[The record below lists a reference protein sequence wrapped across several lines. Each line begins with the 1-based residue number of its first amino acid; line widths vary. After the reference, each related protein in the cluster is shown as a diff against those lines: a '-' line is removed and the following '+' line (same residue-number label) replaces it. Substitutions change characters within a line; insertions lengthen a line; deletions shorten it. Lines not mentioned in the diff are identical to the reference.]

1 MHVHSRTQQV
11 TTSVTYLPL
20 NTRTKG
26 VPTMWNIT
34 NHKPSQLEPTV
45 VPAFVN
51 QNPQSDEIFETFQN
65 DVFTQLDQPLRP
77 GLDPQYVFDGQ
88 PEDKDSISE
97 TFVTELFLD
106 EGESERSV
114 KLRDFLAQTL
124 LHYQPNFETIDTSL
138 MVQNAT
144 AENLPLPIV
153 QGARSIVYTVATDV
167 IPVAKQYL
175 AGQVSFNYW
184 ATSFGFTFRVP
195 ALVVSMDTPDVYKEF
210 QQYVQTTVAPF
221 QSQLPIDAS
230 MALQEFYKTTLD
242 DLAEGFRIRATVGD
256 NNQDYSFARILH
268 TCVMQFVA
276 QNGQAGII
284 PTSLKEIIH
293 PTTIM
298 FLNVEKHAH
307 SNNRDIN
314 KTWNSAM
321 NMSKAKL
328 IGLNKIKKLSEE
340 EQLDAMRQRSNVR
353 RSALM
358 NKAKDPASRKKRAKP
373 FGKQLKTSKQLTK
386 EIVRILSKMKKV
398 RMSNNVIKTRK
409 TTFNKPNRRD
419 PDNYDKPGIIYSH
432 QYVPDIHVYLDTSG
446 SISERNYKEAC
457 MAIIQL
463 AQTLKTKLY
472 LNSFSHVLSQ
482 PALVDIGNC
491 SKETAWKRLQ
501 NIPKVSGGTDFDLVW
516 DYIHQSSQRKQE
528 LAIMITDFE
537 YTPSNSYTRPLPQN
551 LFYVPCGGFDIDK
564 LRRNATYFVNSTRR
578 LDANLRHKIIF

>member
-1 MHVHSRTQQV
+1 
-11 TTSVTYLPL
+11 
-20 NTRTKG
+20 
-26 VPTMWNIT
+26 MWNIT

-65 DVFTQLDQPLRP
+65 DVFTQLDQPLRQ

-124 LHYQPNFETIDTSL
+124 LHYQPNFETIDASL

-167 IPVAKQYL
+167 IPIAKQYL

>member
-1 MHVHSRTQQV
+1 
-11 TTSVTYLPL
+11 
-20 NTRTKG
+20 
-26 VPTMWNIT
+26 MWNIT

-65 DVFTQLDQPLRP
+65 DIFTQLDQPLQP

-124 LHYQPNFETIDTSL
+124 LHYQPNFETIDASL

-221 QSQLPIDAS
+221 QSQLPIDTS
-230 MALQEFYKTTLD
+230 MALQEFYKTTLN
-242 DLAEGFRIRATVGD
+242 DLAEGFRIRAKVGD

-314 KTWNSAM
+314 KTWNSAL

-516 DYIHQSSQRKQE
+516 DYIHQSPQRKQE

>member
-1 MHVHSRTQQV
+1 
-11 TTSVTYLPL
+11 
-20 NTRTKG
+20 
-26 VPTMWNIT
+26 MWNIT

-65 DVFTQLDQPLRP
+65 DVFTQLDQPLRQ

-124 LHYQPNFETIDTSL
+124 LHYQPNFETIDASL

-175 AGQVSFNYW
+175 ARQVSFNYW

-195 ALVVSMDTPDVYKEF
+195 ALVVSIDTPDVYKEF

-221 QSQLPIDAS
+221 QSQLPIDTS
-230 MALQEFYKTTLD
+230 MALQEFYKTTLN
-242 DLAEGFRIRATVGD
+242 DLAEGFRIRAKVGD

>member
-1 MHVHSRTQQV
+1 
-11 TTSVTYLPL
+11 
-20 NTRTKG
+20 
-26 VPTMWNIT
+26 MWNIT

-65 DVFTQLDQPLRP
+65 DVFTQLDQPLRQ

-124 LHYQPNFETIDTSL
+124 LHYQPNFETIDASL

-221 QSQLPIDAS
+221 QSHLPVDTS

-516 DYIHQSSQRKQE
+516 DYIHQSPQRKQE

>member
-1 MHVHSRTQQV
+1 
-11 TTSVTYLPL
+11 
-20 NTRTKG
+20 
-26 VPTMWNIT
+26 MWNIT

-124 LHYQPNFETIDTSL
+124 LHYQPNFETIDASL

-221 QSQLPIDAS
+221 QSQLPIDTS

-516 DYIHQSSQRKQE
+516 DYIHQSPQCKQE

>member
-1 MHVHSRTQQV
+1 M
-11 TTSVTYLPL
+11 
-20 NTRTKG
+20 
-26 VPTMWNIT
+26 
-34 NHKPSQLEPTV
+34 
-45 VPAFVN
+45 
-51 QNPQSDEIFETFQN
+51 
-65 DVFTQLDQPLRP
+65 
-77 GLDPQYVFDGQ
+77 
-88 PEDKDSISE
+88 
-97 TFVTELFLD
+97 
-106 EGESERSV
+106 

-124 LHYQPNFETIDTSL
+124 LHYQPNFETIDASL

-221 QSQLPIDAS
+221 QSQLPIDTS
-230 MALQEFYKTTLD
+230 MALQEFYKTTLN
-242 DLAEGFRIRATVGD
+242 DLAEGFRIRAKVGD

-340 EQLDAMRQRSNVR
+340 EQLDAMRQRSNMR

-516 DYIHQSSQRKQE
+516 DYIHQSPQRKQE

>member
-1 MHVHSRTQQV
+1 
-11 TTSVTYLPL
+11 
-20 NTRTKG
+20 
-26 VPTMWNIT
+26 MWNIT

-124 LHYQPNFETIDTSL
+124 LHYQPNFETIDASL

-221 QSQLPIDAS
+221 QSQLPIDAN

-516 DYIHQSSQRKQE
+516 DYIHQSPQRKQE

>member
-1 MHVHSRTQQV
+1 
-11 TTSVTYLPL
+11 
-20 NTRTKG
+20 
-26 VPTMWNIT
+26 MWNIT

-65 DVFTQLDQPLRP
+65 DVFTQLDQPLRQ

-106 EGESERSV
+106 EGESERSM

-124 LHYQPNFETIDTSL
+124 LHYQPNFETIDASL

-221 QSQLPIDAS
+221 QSQLPIDTS

-516 DYIHQSSQRKQE
+516 DYIHQSPQRKQE

>member
-1 MHVHSRTQQV
+1 
-11 TTSVTYLPL
+11 
-20 NTRTKG
+20 
-26 VPTMWNIT
+26 MWNIT
-34 NHKPSQLEPTV
+34 NHKPSLLEPTV

-124 LHYQPNFETIDTSL
+124 LHYQPNFETIDASL

-210 QQYVQTTVAPF
+210 QQYVQTTVTPF
-221 QSQLPIDAS
+221 QSHLPVDTS

>member
-1 MHVHSRTQQV
+1 
-11 TTSVTYLPL
+11 
-20 NTRTKG
+20 
-26 VPTMWNIT
+26 MWNIT

-65 DVFTQLDQPLRP
+65 DVFTQLDQPLRQ

-124 LHYQPNFETIDTSL
+124 LHYQPNFETIDASL

-221 QSQLPIDAS
+221 QSQLPIDTS
-230 MALQEFYKTTLD
+230 MALQEFYKTTLN
-242 DLAEGFRIRATVGD
+242 DLAEGFRIRAKVGD

-516 DYIHQSSQRKQE
+516 DYIHQSPQRKQE

>member
-1 MHVHSRTQQV
+1 
-11 TTSVTYLPL
+11 
-20 NTRTKG
+20 
-26 VPTMWNIT
+26 MWNIT

-65 DVFTQLDQPLRP
+65 DVFTQLDQPLRQ

-124 LHYQPNFETIDTSL
+124 LHYQPNFETIDASL

-221 QSQLPIDAS
+221 QSQLPIDAN

-268 TCVMQFVA
+268 TCVMQFVS
-276 QNGQAGII
+276 QNGQAGVI

>member
-1 MHVHSRTQQV
+1 
-11 TTSVTYLPL
+11 
-20 NTRTKG
+20 
-26 VPTMWNIT
+26 MWNIT

-124 LHYQPNFETIDTSL
+124 LHYQPNFETIDASL

-230 MALQEFYKTTLD
+230 MALQEFYKTTLN

>member
-1 MHVHSRTQQV
+1 
-11 TTSVTYLPL
+11 
-20 NTRTKG
+20 
-26 VPTMWNIT
+26 MWNIT

-88 PEDKDSISE
+88 PEDKNSISE

-124 LHYQPNFETIDTSL
+124 LRYQPNFETIDASL

-221 QSQLPIDAS
+221 QSHLPVDTS

-516 DYIHQSSQRKQE
+516 DYIHQSPQRKQE

>member
-1 MHVHSRTQQV
+1 
-11 TTSVTYLPL
+11 
-20 NTRTKG
+20 
-26 VPTMWNIT
+26 MWNIT

-65 DVFTQLDQPLRP
+65 DVFTQLDQPLRQ

-124 LHYQPNFETIDTSL
+124 LHYQPNFETIDASL

-221 QSQLPIDAS
+221 QSQLPIDAN

-268 TCVMQFVA
+268 TCVMQFVS

-358 NKAKDPASRKKRAKP
+358 NKAKDPASRKKKAKP

>member
-1 MHVHSRTQQV
+1 
-11 TTSVTYLPL
+11 
-20 NTRTKG
+20 
-26 VPTMWNIT
+26 MWNIT

-124 LHYQPNFETIDTSL
+124 LHYQPNFETIDASL

-230 MALQEFYKTTLD
+230 MALQEFYKTTLN

-472 LNSFSHVLSQ
+472 LNNFSHVLSQ

>member
-1 MHVHSRTQQV
+1 
-11 TTSVTYLPL
+11 
-20 NTRTKG
+20 
-26 VPTMWNIT
+26 MWNIT

-65 DVFTQLDQPLRP
+65 DVFTQLDQPLRQ

-124 LHYQPNFETIDTSL
+124 LHYQPNFETIDASL

-221 QSQLPIDAS
+221 QSQLPIDTS
-230 MALQEFYKTTLD
+230 MALQEFYKTTLN
-242 DLAEGFRIRATVGD
+242 DLAEGFRIRAKVGD

-358 NKAKDPASRKKRAKP
+358 NKAKNPASRKKRAKP

-398 RMSNNVIKTRK
+398 RMSNNGIKTRK

-491 SKETAWKRLQ
+491 SKETAW
-501 NIPKVSGGTDFDLVW
+501 N
-516 DYIHQSSQRKQE
+516 YIHQSPQRKQE

-537 YTPSNSYTRPLPQN
+537 YTPSNNYTRPLPQN

>member
-1 MHVHSRTQQV
+1 
-11 TTSVTYLPL
+11 
-20 NTRTKG
+20 
-26 VPTMWNIT
+26 MWNIT

-65 DVFTQLDQPLRP
+65 DVFTQLNQPLRQ

-230 MALQEFYKTTLD
+230 MALQEFYKTTLN
-242 DLAEGFRIRATVGD
+242 DLAEGFRIRAKVGD

-293 PTTIM
+293 PTTIV

-340 EQLDAMRQRSNVR
+340 EQLDAMRQRSNMR

-516 DYIHQSSQRKQE
+516 DYIHQSPQRKQE

>member
-1 MHVHSRTQQV
+1 
-11 TTSVTYLPL
+11 
-20 NTRTKG
+20 
-26 VPTMWNIT
+26 MWNIT

-65 DVFTQLDQPLRP
+65 DVFTQLDQPLRQ

-124 LHYQPNFETIDTSL
+124 LHYQPNFETIDASL

-221 QSQLPIDAS
+221 QSQLPIDTS
-230 MALQEFYKTTLD
+230 MALQEFYKTTLN
-242 DLAEGFRIRATVGD
+242 DLAEGFRIRAKVGD

-358 NKAKDPASRKKRAKP
+358 NKAKNPASRKKRAKP

-516 DYIHQSSQRKQE
+516 DYIHQSPQRKQE

-537 YTPSNSYTRPLPQN
+537 YTPSNNYTRPLPQN

>member
-1 MHVHSRTQQV
+1 
-11 TTSVTYLPL
+11 
-20 NTRTKG
+20 
-26 VPTMWNIT
+26 MWNIT

-65 DVFTQLDQPLRP
+65 DVFTQLDQPLRQ

-124 LHYQPNFETIDTSL
+124 LHYQPNFETIDASL
-138 MVQNAT
+138 MAQNAT

-195 ALVVSMDTPDVYKEF
+195 ALIVSMDTPDVYKEF

-221 QSQLPIDAS
+221 QSQLPIDTS
-230 MALQEFYKTTLD
+230 MALQEFYKTTLN

-516 DYIHQSSQRKQE
+516 DYIHQSPQRKQE